1 MSGQK
6 QNRCTRGRFAGSIF
20 REKQFGLASRRP
32 GMAVL
37 LCSTSGLRD
46 VMLRDV
52 MLGDVMKDEMK
63 GFFDGKQ
70 DESDHSKNDLK
81 FF

>member
-20 REKQFGLASRRP
+20 REKQFSLASRRP

-37 LCSTSGLRD
+37 LCSTAG
-46 VMLRDV
+46 LRDV